1 MTSPLK
7 SPNNLMLVNSEE
19 MARLLPLRSASIDM
33 SRAALVS
40 IVLTLALGQNAS
52 LLCSVWCHPQESLIS
67 VCRHQAPTTPPSV
80 TGSES
85 CTQIAADP
93 TPFVRED
100 GLRRASFSDQLY
112 GVVLP
117 RFQFAPTSFLAA
129 PGFNEA
135 QAARLE
141 ARALVL
147 ALRI

>member
-33 SRAALVS
+33 FRAALVS
-40 IVLTLALGQNAS
+40 IVLTLTLGQNLA

-85 CTQIAADP
+85 CTQVATDP

-100 GLRRASFSDQLY
+100 GLRGASFFKPAIWRRGTKVPIRSPFVFCCAISQPSATRSA
-112 GVVLP
+112 GS
-117 RFQFAPTSFLAA
+117 TT
-129 PGFNEA
+129 
-135 QAARLE
+135 
-141 ARALVL
+141 LVL

>member
-7 SPNNLMLVNSEE
+7 TPNNLMLVNSEE
-19 MARLLPLRSASIDM
+19 MARLLPVRSASIDM
-33 SRAALVS
+33 FRAALVS
-40 IVLTLALGQNAS
+40 IVLTLTLGQNLA

-85 CTQIAADP
+85 CTQVATDP

-100 GLRRASFSDQLY
+100 GLRGASFSNQQY
-112 GVVLP
+112 GVVVP
-117 RFQFAPTSFLAA
+117 RFQFVAPSSFAA
-129 PGFNEA
+129 PSLNQA
-135 QAARLE
+135 QPAVLE
-141 ARALVL
+141 ARPLVL

>member
-33 SRAALVS
+33 FRAALVS
-40 IVLTLALGQNAS
+40 IVLTLALGQNAA
-52 LLCSVWCHPQESLIS
+52 LLCSVWCHSQESLIS

-100 GLRRASFSDQLY
+100 GVRGAFLSIEQQ
-112 GVVLP
+112 GVVVP
-117 RFQFAPTSFLAA
+117 RLQFVNPSSLAA
-129 PGFNEA
+129 QGLNQEQPA
-135 QAARLE
+135 PLE
-141 ARALVL
+141 PRPLVL